1 MLNRF
6 FRRRWLLGWGLA
18 ILAGVALLGTLTPL
32 SGLGQMA
39 SPPSPTQSPVQSPTA
54 LADQNL
60 FDQVWQTVNDS
71 FFDPNF
77 NGIDWAAMRQKY
89 QSEAAQAQS
98 QGELARVINQML
110 AELKTSHTRLFTPDE
125 LGYYQILG
133 IFWPRNSDL
142 QQQLKPMLPS
152 GKPEYSGIGIF
163 TELRPEGTFI
173 SAILDDSPA
182 AAAGLKVGDRLI
194 DVDGRPFQPVQSF
207 AGKVGRPVSVAV
219 QRFANSSSQQF
230 TVTPRLYDG
239 TTMFLDAMKASVEV
253 VEQAGHKLGYVHLW
267 SYAGDQFQSQ
277 LETELLVGGLK
288 EAESFVLDLREG
300 WGGAL
305 PIYLNLYSP
314 RNIQLTG
321 IGRNRQ
327 SSFSSAWNKPVVM
340 LVNQNSRSGK
350 EILAYGFQKHN
361 IGPVVGSKT
370 PGAVVQGTLFP
381 MRDGSVLY
389 LAVGDVYLD
398 GAAGTAQAGVRLEGV
413 GVTPDVEVPFRLE
426 YAQGADPQ
434 KAKALS
440 LALAA
445 VQP

>member
-1 MLNRF
+1 MLPRF
-6 FRRRWLLGWGLA
+6 FRRLRRPGLIALALVLLLA
-18 ILAGVALLGTLTPL
+18 VAPASL
-32 SGLGQMA
+32 SQLQSA
-39 SPPSPTQSPVQSPTA
+39 STSLSPPSSQFSAV
-54 LADQNL
+54 
-60 FDQVWQTVNDS
+60 FEQVWQTVSDS

-77 NGIDWAAMRQKY
+77 NGVDWTALRQKY
-89 QSEAAQAQS
+89 QPQVAQARTRP
-98 QGELARVINQML
+98 ELAQVINQML
-110 AELKTSHTRLFTPDE
+110 AELRTSHTRLFIPE
-125 LGYYQILG
+125 EPAYYQILG

-142 QQQLKPMLPS
+142 QRQLQATLPS

-163 TELRPEGTFI
+163 TETRPDGSFV

-182 AAAGLKVGDRLI
+182 AAAGLKVGDRL
-194 DVDGRPFQPVQSF
+194 VSVEGQPFQPIQSF
-207 AGKVGRPVSVAV
+207 AGKVGQPVRITV
-219 QRFANSSSQQF
+219 QRFPNAASQQPV
-230 TVTPRLYDG
+230 TPTITLSVTPRLYDG

-253 VEQAGHKLGYVHLW
+253 VEQAGHKIGYVHLW

-277 LETELLVGGLK
+277 LETELLMGKLQ

-305 PIYLNLYSP
+305 PVYLNLYSP
-314 RNIQLTG
+314 RNVQLTS
-321 IGRNRQ
+321 ISRNRQ

-350 EILAYGFQKHN
+350 EILAYGFRKHK
-361 IGPVVGSKT
+361 IGLVVGSKT

-381 MRDGSVLY
+381 MPDGSVLY

-398 GAAGTAQAGVRLEGV
+398 GDQRLEGV
-413 GVTPDVEVPFRLE
+413 GVTPDIDVPFALE

-434 KAKALS
+434 KDRAIAAALE
-440 LALAA
+440 A